1 MLNHTIAKNY
11 ARSKVKVSRS
21 KKIKST
27 KKKNS
32 LGVFLKILISYIEND
47 VIHNTKCIFVTS
59 CLLRCHVTFV
69 TQHRILSD

>member
-32 LGVFLKILISYIEND
+32 LGVFLKSLISYIEND
-47 VIHNTKCIFVTS
+47 VIHNT
-59 CLLRCHVTFV
+59 
-69 TQHRILSD
+69 